1 MRTTIGTIRAIT
13 YGLLVFVLILVLLLQ
28 SSAALTAPLAQSAQ
42 ATTYPIVDTGQDA
55 CSDDAAAVAC
65 PAAGEA
71 FAGQD
76 SQIDGHQPAY
86 TDNGDGTVSDHV
98 TGLMWQQSPD
108 TNGNGT
114 IDTGDKLS
122 YADAASY
129 CGNLLLAGYDDWTLP
144 DIKQLY
150 SLIDFRGTDPAPQAN
165 TDTGLV
171 PFLNTNYFD
180 FAYGNTSA
188 GERIIDAQYASAT
201 LYVSAISLGRNGVQG
216 MFGVNF
222 ADGRIKVYPA
232 TNSTFRVQC
241 VRGSSSYGQNAFTD
255 NGNGTITDAATGLM
269 WAQNDSGTGMDWQA
283 ALAYAAQAN
292 ATSYLGYTGWRLPNA
307 KELQSILDYT
317 RSPDTTGSAAIDP
330 LFSATRITNEAGE
343 ADYPYY
349 WSSTTHF
356 RWDGT
361 ASSAVYV
368 AFGRALG
375 YINGTYYDV
384 HGTGAQ
390 RSDPKSGDPA
400 DLPPGIGPQGDVQ
413 RINNYVRLV
422 RDADDTIPDIDTETA
437 SIYLPYIAR

>member
-1 MRTTIGTIRAIT
+1 
-13 YGLLVFVLILVLLLQ
+13 
-28 SSAALTAPLAQSAQ
+28 
-42 ATTYPIVDTGQDA
+42 
-55 CSDDAAAVAC
+55 
-65 PAAGEA
+65 
-71 FAGQD
+71 
-76 SQIDGHQPAY
+76 
-86 TDNGDGTVSDHV
+86 
-98 TGLMWQQSPD
+98 
-108 TNGNGT
+108 
-114 IDTGDKLS
+114 
-122 YADAASY
+122 
-129 CGNLLLAGYDDWTLP
+129 
-144 DIKQLY
+144 
-150 SLIDFRGTDPAPQAN
+150 
-165 TDTGLV
+165 
-171 PFLNTNYFD
+171 
-180 FAYGNTSA
+180 
-188 GERIIDAQYASAT
+188 
-201 LYVSAISLGRNGVQG
+201 
-216 MFGVNF
+216 
-222 ADGRIKVYPA
+222 
-232 TNSTFRVQC
+232 
-241 VRGSSSYGQNAFTD
+241 
-255 NGNGTITDAATGLM
+255 
-269 WAQNDSGTGMDWQA
+269 MDWQA